1 MYSRPPLLE
10 EPFAQTLSGIG
21 KTCSA
26 KQPKKAPYS
35 ALTYT
40 VLHPRSQL
48 EPILKMASRE
58 CGTREGKLGTR
69 NFPRNFWKELIS
81 HLGYLSLQIEF

>member
-10 EPFAQTLSGIG
+10 APFAQTLSGIG

-58 CGTREGKLGTR
+58 CGNARRQT
-69 NFPRNFWKELIS
+69 WDKELLKELLERLDITLGIS
-81 HLGYLSLQIEF
+81 